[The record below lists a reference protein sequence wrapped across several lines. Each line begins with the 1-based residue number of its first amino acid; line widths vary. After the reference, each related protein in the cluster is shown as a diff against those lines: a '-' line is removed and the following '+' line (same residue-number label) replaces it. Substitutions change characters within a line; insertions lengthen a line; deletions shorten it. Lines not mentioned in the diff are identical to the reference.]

1 MAVLSLVDVPVAGEG
16 HMPTEPDVSPPV
28 SAVAVQIVH
37 ARARRVRSGAL
48 AAAVAVAV
56 VVFIVTCV
64 LVGESVS
71 SPTHAR
77 AHGDVASEL
86 PPAGSAIGMIAVL
99 MAVALSL
106 LATVVVLSMLL
117 QSRSSGEDHTREC
130 AAEEGRG

>member
-16 HMPTEPDVSPPV
+16 HMTTEPDVSPTV
-28 SAVAVQIVH
+28 AATAVQIVH
-37 ARARRVRSGAL
+37 TRARRVRSGAV
-48 AAAVAVAV
+48 AAVVAVAV

-77 AHGDVASEL
+77 AHGDVVSEL
-86 PPAGSAIGMIAVL
+86 PAAGSPVGMIAVL

-117 QSRSSGEDHTREC
+117 RSSASDEDHTREC